1 MKYYFIGICG
11 ISMSALAVFLKKEGN
26 DVSGSDSNPENHILY
41 ENGISVFNKAN
52 LKKIEECDV
61 VTFSSA
67 IKEDNEDLKYAK
79 HLGKKILSRGE
90 LLGVIS
96 KKYKNVIAVAGSH
109 GKTTTTALIYNVLKM
124 AGKNPTLHLGG
135 ILKEEN
141 SNFVIGDKEYFV
153 TEACE
158 YCDNFL
164 FLKPTISVVT
174 NIEPEHLDYFKTF
187 ENQLKSF
194 EKFKKQSQF
203 IFEQNGDYFAEN
215 VHYDSNGKLC
225 FRLCSIEKNILNKKY
240 KIKNNKNIIKKHK
253 KTVKKSIK
261 NAFLHKNKPI
271 LKLNKYKLK
280 NYQEKLNLE
289 KNCQLNFKVNICE
302 EINIQNIIMAYR
314 VCKFLEIPENKIL
327 EGIESFQGVKLRF
340 EKVNCSKF
348 PNVILDYAHHPTE
361 IKNTMKTALKVFKDK
376 KVVFIFQP
384 HTYSRTKNLLNEFID
399 IFENLDNLI
408 LYKTYEAREKESD
421 GISAKRLKD
430 FLVNKDVR
438 YCDDL
443 DSLLKIL
450 EKFSSDDVLIFIGAG
465 DLPNMLYNA
474 GFIY

>member
-1 MKYYFIGICG
+1 M
-11 ISMSALAVFLKKEGN
+11 
-26 DVSGSDSNPENHILY
+26 
-41 ENGISVFNKAN
+41 
-52 LKKIEECDV
+52 
-61 VTFSSA
+61 
-67 IKEDNEDLKYAK
+67 
-79 HLGKKILSRGE
+79 
-90 LLGVIS
+90 
-96 KKYKNVIAVAGSH
+96 
-109 GKTTTTALIYNVLKM
+109 
-124 AGKNPTLHLGG
+124 
-135 ILKEEN
+135 
-141 SNFVIGDKEYFV
+141 
-153 TEACE
+153 
-158 YCDNFL
+158 
-164 FLKPTISVVT
+164 
-174 NIEPEHLDYFKTF
+174 
-187 ENQLKSF
+187 
-194 EKFKKQSQF
+194 
-203 IFEQNGDYFAEN
+203 
-215 VHYDSNGKLC
+215 
-225 FRLCSIEKNILNKKY
+225 
-240 KIKNNKNIIKKHK
+240 
-253 KTVKKSIK
+253 
-261 NAFLHKNKPI
+261 HKNKPI

-314 VCKFLEIPENKIL
+314 VCKFLKIPENKIL

-361 IKNTMKTALKVFKDK
+361 IKNTIKTALKVFKDK
-376 KVVFIFQP
+376 KVIFIFQP
-384 HTYSRTKNLLNEFID
+384 HTYSRTKNLLNEFIYV
-399 IFENLDNLI
+399 FENLDNLI